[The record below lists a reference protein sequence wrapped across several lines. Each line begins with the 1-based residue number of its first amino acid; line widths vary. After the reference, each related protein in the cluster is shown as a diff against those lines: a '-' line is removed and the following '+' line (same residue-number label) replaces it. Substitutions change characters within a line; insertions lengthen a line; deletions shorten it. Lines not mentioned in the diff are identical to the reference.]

1 MSASVLSLTFSKC
14 SHMTED
20 KCVIATVVNCRM
32 FIDIFNEYLNFGLK
46 NNTFKVTSQAHVIS
60 PTLTVGEVVSLFNVR
75 QFVFTYEGGP
85 QAEEETLSSR
95 IRSAA
100 DKADVQAVNAFQ
112 IVMAGGRI
120 FPPKKNKQ
128 VVYFKRN
135 ADIKTSFKVGC
146 TITYS
151 INVVCPKILSISIY
165 FFFFLYPL
173 LETHFY

>member
-1 MSASVLSLTFSKC
+1 M
-14 SHMTED
+14 
-20 KCVIATVVNCRM
+20 
-32 FIDIFNEYLNFGLK
+32 
-46 NNTFKVTSQAHVIS
+46 
-60 PTLTVGEVVSLFNVR
+60 SLFNER

-112 IVMAGGRI
+112 ILMAGVRI

-151 INVVCPKILSISIY
+151 INVVCPNILTISIL
-165 FFFFLYPL
+165 FLFLPL
-173 LETHFY
+173 PPP